1 MRSLF
6 SFLPILLLGALL
18 TPFCVAQGVDGGV
31 SETLQSIY
39 IPPMLNAPFTAVVH
53 TEWAKPLPGAG
64 SYTLVN
70 QRQVARDS
78 QGRIYEERWLLVP
91 KGGKLESVMNVI
103 QIADPNAHTLYNCFL
118 LRSPHSCTLQ
128 KFAERALTAYIPPVL
143 ATGHL
148 AGDTGFTLHENLGT
162 RSIQGIDTVGT
173 RDTTTFNSGTF
184 GNDRAFDV
192 VREFWTDTEL
202 GVNLLSELDDPRI
215 GRQTFT
221 LTDLSLSEPNPELF
235 ELPAGYQ
242 VVDMR
247 KR

>member
-1 MRSLF
+1 MLLRCLPLF
-6 SFLPILLLGALL
+6 LLTALL
-18 TPFCVAQGVDGGV
+18 PPFCPAQGVDGGV

-39 IPPMLNAPFTAVVH
+39 IPPLLNAPFSAVVH

-91 KGGKLESVMNVI
+91 KGGRYESVMNII
-103 QIADPNAHTLYNCFL
+103 QVADPNAHTLYNCFL
-118 LRSPHSCTLQ
+118 LRLPHRCTLQ
-128 KFAERALTAYIPPVL
+128 KFAERALTSYAPPVL
-143 ATGHL
+143 PTGHL
-148 AGDTGFTLHENLGT
+148 QGDNGFTLHESLGT
-162 RSIQGIDTVGT
+162 RSIQGIETVGT
-173 RDTTTFNSGTF
+173 RDTTTFNPGAF

-192 VREFWTDTEL
+192 TREFWAATEL
-202 GVNLLSELDDPRI
+202 GINLLSVLDDPRI

-221 LTDLSLSEPNPELF
+221 LTDLNLTEPDPGLF

-242 VVDMR
+242 IVDMR